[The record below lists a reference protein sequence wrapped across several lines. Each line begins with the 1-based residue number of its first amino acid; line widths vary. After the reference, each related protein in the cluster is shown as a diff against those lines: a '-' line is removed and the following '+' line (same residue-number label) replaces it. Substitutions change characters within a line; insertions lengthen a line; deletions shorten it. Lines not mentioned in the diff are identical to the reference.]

1 VIFEKYSI
9 DLIAKLLLKVV
20 NRITY
25 DMAGVKSILSD
36 APDDYNPGQ
45 RYYTEITRP
54 CRCTFYTELSPQAKK
69 KIVEN
74 VFSEKWENLKSVQID
89 DCLLEFT
96 WIIAARTVAEL
107 SGRSEPVKTGFP
119 MVIFDEYEDNLE
131 ITEPEDL
138 YRVDF
143 SMDGALFSV
152 LVSSGCNVT

>member
-1 VIFEKYSI
+1 MIFEKYSI
-9 DLIAKLLLKVV
+9 DEIAELLYKVV
-20 NRITY
+20 SRVTF
-25 DMAGVKSILSD
+25 DMTGVRSILVD

-45 RYYTEITRP
+45 RYYTEINRP
-54 CRCTFYTELSPQAKK
+54 FRCTFYTELSPEAKK
-69 KIVEN
+69 MIVEN
-74 VFSEKWENLKSVQID
+74 IFGEKWENLKSVQID

-107 SGRSEPVKTGFP
+107 TGKSEPVKTGFP
-119 MVIFDEYEDNLE
+119 MIIFGEYEDNLE

-152 LVSSGCNVT
+152 LISSGSAVT